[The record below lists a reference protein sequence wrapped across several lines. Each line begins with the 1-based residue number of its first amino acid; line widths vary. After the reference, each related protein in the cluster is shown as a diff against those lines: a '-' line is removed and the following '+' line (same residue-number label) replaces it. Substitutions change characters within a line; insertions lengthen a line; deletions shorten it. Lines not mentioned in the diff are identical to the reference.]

1 MQKPE
6 HPAEEP
12 RCVPARAVA
21 TPRREVDWNVTIIAA
36 GSFLLHFG
44 AFSSL
49 YSEWADPIV
58 DDGLTIE
65 RLVEAT
71 RELPTAPEPAVEQ
84 AEAAPEGSKP
94 AETAGAAVTSAPNRR
109 SEGGTLPR
117 GGSAPASA
125 DASAAGISAELDRM
139 NAEML
144 ATLNASGPATDRVLR
159 DRVLPLADLDA
170 VTNRAAAYKSG
181 LSFESGRTLVP
192 GESSRGL
199 SDLGKPGGR
208 DVSSSPG
215 SARPTQG
222 PRGSVGPIGTGD
234 LPPSD
239 VPNAARVIGGL
250 QGMFRRC
257 YQNGLDRED
266 PGMSGAVRV
275 TARIGPNGEVTS
287 VSATPSGSVTST
299 VASCIASKVQGAQF
313 DKPTNGQGAVLVVP
327 VGLRNQ

>member
-12 RCVPARAVA
+12 RCVPARALA

-44 AFSSL
+44 ALSSI
-49 YSEWADPIV
+49 YSDWTDPIV
-58 DDGLTIE
+58 DDGLTIA

-71 RELPTAPEPAVEQ
+71 RDLPTAPEPTVEQ
-84 AEAAPEGSKP
+84 AEAAPEASKP
-94 AETAGAAVTSAPNRR
+94 AETAGATVTSTPNRR
-109 SEGGTLPR
+109 SEGGALPR
-117 GGSAPASA
+117 GGPAPAPA
-125 DASAAGISAELDRM
+125 DAAAAGISAELDRM

-144 ATLNASGPATDRVLR
+144 ATLDASGPATDRVLR
-159 DRVLPLADLDA
+159 DSVLPLADLEA

-181 LSFESGRTLVP
+181 LSFDGRRPLVP
-192 GESSRGL
+192 GEGTHGL
-199 SDLGKPGGR
+199 ADLGRPGGR
-208 DVSSSPG
+208 DVPSTSG

-234 LPPSD
+234 LPPSE

-266 PGMSGAVRV
+266 PGMSGSVRV
-275 TARIGPNGEVTS
+275 TARIGSNGEVTS
-287 VSATPSGSVTST
+287 VSAVPSGSITST

-313 DKPTNGQGAVLVVP
+313 ERPTNGQGAVLVVP
-327 VGLRNQ
+327 VALRNQ